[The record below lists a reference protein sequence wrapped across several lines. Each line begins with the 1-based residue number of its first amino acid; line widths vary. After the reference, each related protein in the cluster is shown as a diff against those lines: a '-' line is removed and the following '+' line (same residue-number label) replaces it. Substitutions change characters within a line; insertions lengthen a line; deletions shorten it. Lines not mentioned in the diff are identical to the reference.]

1 MHHARSFPP
10 LANVTAHT
18 LVLGSMPGTASLQA
32 GQYYAHKHNL
42 FWPFMQTLFGIPADL
57 DYQQRCVALTSKG
70 IALWDVL
77 DSCYREG
84 SLDTAIDRDSMVPN
98 NFAEFLQRHR
108 HINRI
113 FFNGAKAEAVWTRMV
128 MPILTPAQ
136 RDIPLHR
143 LPSTS
148 PANASIPKAE
158 KLRQWSILVNG

>member
-10 LANVTAHT
+10 LIDTAAHT
-18 LVLGSMPGTASLQA
+18 LVLGSMPGKASLQA

-42 FWPFMQTLFGIPADL
+42 FWPFMEALFGIPAAM
-57 DYQQRCVALTSKG
+57 DYQQRCAVLTTKG

-98 NFAEFLQRHR
+98 NFAGFLQRHR
-108 HINRI
+108 NINRI

-128 MPILTPAQ
+128 MSTLSPAQ
-136 RDIPLHR
+136 LGIPLYR

-148 PANASIPKAE
+148 PANASISRAE
-158 KLRQWSILVNG
+158 KLRQWSSLANG